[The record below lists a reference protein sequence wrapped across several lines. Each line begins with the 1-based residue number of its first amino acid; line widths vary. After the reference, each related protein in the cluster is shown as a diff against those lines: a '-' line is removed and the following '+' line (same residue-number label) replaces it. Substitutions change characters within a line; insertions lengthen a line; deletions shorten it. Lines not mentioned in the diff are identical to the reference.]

1 VRVVIADDH
10 RIVREGIAWMLSEEE
25 DVQIVGEA
33 EDGEALLA
41 LLKDTP
47 VDVVLLDVRMPGI
60 GGLKALE
67 TIRKEMPQVR
77 VIMLSM
83 HDEAAYVRRAIE
95 LGASGYLLKRTGRE
109 EVARALR
116 AVGEGNV
123 YIQGEVTA
131 PLVAGLS
138 DDQEAG
144 PRLSPRELQVLQLL
158 ADGLENKQIAHE
170 LGISEATV
178 KTYVKGI
185 FERLDA
191 HSRAEAVANGL
202 RQGIID

>member
-1 VRVVIADDH
+1 VRVVVADDH

-25 DVQIVGEA
+25 DVEIVGEA
-33 EDGEALLA
+33 EDGETLLA
-41 LLKDTP
+41 LLKETP

-60 GGLKALE
+60 GGLEALE
-67 TIRKEMPQVR
+67 TIRKEMP
-77 VIMLSM
+77 
-83 HDEAAYVRRAIE
+83 H
-95 LGASGYLLKRTGRE
+95 SGYLIKRTGRE

-131 PLVAGLS
+131 PLVAGLA
-138 DDQEAG
+138 DDHDAV
-144 PRLSPRELQVLQLL
+144 PRLSPREHQVLQLL
-158 ADGLENKQIAHE
+158 ADGLENKQIATE

-185 FERLDA
+185 FERLGA
-191 HSRAEAVANGL
+191 HSRAEAVATGL
-202 RQGIID
+202 RQGLIS

>member
-1 VRVVIADDH
+1 MRVVIADDH

-25 DVQIVGEA
+25 DLEIVGEA
-33 EDGEALLA
+33 EDGESLLD
-41 LLKDTP
+41 LLKETP

-60 GGLKALE
+60 GGLEALE
-67 TIRKEMPQVR
+67 TISKEMPQVR

-83 HDEAAYVRRAIE
+83 HDEPAYVRRAVE

-131 PLVAGLS
+131 PLVASLS
-138 DDQEAG
+138 GDDADV
-144 PRLSPRELQVLQLL
+144 PRLSPREHQVLQLL
-158 ADGLENKQIAHE
+158 ADGLENKQIATE
-170 LGISEATV
+170 LGISQATV

-185 FERLDA
+185 FERVGA

-202 RQGIID
+202 RQGLIS